1 MVEHIIYR
9 EFSTVPYTYKFS
21 VYRNLFFFSF
31 LSLSRSFQVK
41 LGLYLSLI
49 SRVRHIQNGGAVPAL
64 PV

>member
-9 EFSTVPYTYKFS
+9 EFSTVLYTYKFS
-21 VYRNLFFFSF
+21 VYRNLFFFF

-49 SRVRHIQNGGAVPAL
+49 SRVRHIQNGGAVPTL